1 MKVLICGDRNWN
13 DLPSIGGV
21 LRRLVKRYTVQE
33 LEIIE
38 GEARGAD
45 RMARTEAEDL
55 GIKVHR
61 FPADWSKYHKAAG
74 PIRNSKMLAEGP
86 DMVIAFHNNILESK
100 GTQDMLTKSI
110 KAGKDCYIFTHEG
123 GLRRYLRTE

>member
-1 MKVLICGDRNWN
+1 MKVLICGDRNW
-13 DLPSIGGV
+13 DDIASIRGV
-21 LRRLVKRYTVQE
+21 LLRLVKRYTVPE

-45 RMARTEAEDL
+45 RMARLEAEEL
-55 GIKVHR
+55 GIKVHQ
-61 FPADWSKYHKAAG
+61 FPADWSKHPKAAG

-86 DMVIAFHNNILESK
+86 DTVIAFHDNILESK

-110 KAGKDCYIFTHEG
+110 KAGKTCYIFTHEG
-123 GLRRYLRTE
+123 GLRRYLKT